1 MTVPRPL
8 PLILLA
14 AWIIA
19 PGPATAAD
27 TEADLPDRVRA
38 VFMARCAAC
47 HGPDLRKP
55 KGRFGYVTDL
65 RRVADN
71 PKLVVPSKPEES
83 RLWELVESGEM
94 PPEDAR
100 TGAPTLAEKEVI
112 RDWIAA
118 GAPVRRALGSGGCAT
133 TPNLVAGTAP
143 ALVSRACC
151 AGWGSSTSSSS
162 TFLLPCSWRPPR
174 RRGGACCSAGGSPGC
189 RFSCVAALAAAGA
202 MCAAVLGW
210 LLADVGG
217 YGVGSPQL
225 LALHRWIGT
234 GAAAW
239 SVGVALLSEWDVH
252 CGRRSWVF
260 RGAPL
265 GRCRLDRVRCALRR
279 QPGSRGRFLHLVTLA
294 QDHAAPR

>member
-1 MTVPRPL
+1 MTIPRPL

-19 PGPATAAD
+19 PGPAPAAD
-27 TEADLPDRVRA
+27 TEADLPSNRVRA
-38 VFMARCAAC
+38 VFVARCAAC

-118 GAPVRRALGSGGCAT
+118 GAPVAEPSAAEAVPLPPTQSQEPPPPSFLARLLRWLGKFHVIIIHFPIAL
-133 TPNLVAGTAP
+133 L
-143 ALVSRACC
+143 
-151 AGWGSSTSSSS
+151 
-162 TFLLPCSWRPPR
+162 
-174 RRGGACCSAGGSPGC
+174 
-189 RFSCVAALAAAGA
+189 LAAAAAEGWCLLQRRREPWLPVRLCAALGAGGA

-252 CGRRSWVF
+252 CGRRSWIF
-260 RGAPL
+260 RGAL
-265 GRCRLDRVRCALRR
+265 WVGAALI
-279 QPGSRGRFLHLVTLA
+279 GSAAHFGGSLVHGEDFFTW
-294 QDHAAPR
+294 